1 VSRLREKLEEGK
13 GFTPSVEIVDQV
25 YSIVFRA
32 ADNAYEV
39 AEDLRK
45 LRKVAKAYRGK
56 ELKKLE
62 DQTHKLVFVLDGL
75 KATIKQDKVLAKEK
89 FEKHVDAVLA
99 RDRRK

>member
-1 VSRLREKLEEGK
+1 MSKLREKLEEGK
-13 GFTPSVEIVDQV
+13 GFTPSIDIVKQV
-25 YSIVFRA
+25 YDTVFKA

-45 LRKVAKAYRGK
+45 LRKIAKAYRGK

-89 FEKHVDAVLA
+89 FEKHVDNIMA
-99 RDRRK
+99 RNRKK